1 MKNDAKQDSCE
12 QITFSDIFSSMNI
25 MTDDTCIDLPLD
37 WGEAFDP
44 ASGSQDC
51 QAGEP
56 EAIDDMRTSESAVA
70 GVNATKPGPSI
81 SSGVNAT
88 QPAPTAKTGHA
99 APFTQPDHTIQP
111 APAVGRRR
119 SAAAGSAR
127 TRRAGS
133 ISDALIFSL
142 ADLGRVDI
150 EYMADISGETPDSVI
165 SALRGSIFQ
174 DPLKWDGDPYEG
186 WETAEEYLSGNLMR
200 KLKEAREAGRQHGD
214 RFAGNIRAIEKVLTP
229 AASADDIYITLGS
242 PWVPADVIDDFML
255 HLFGD
260 PLRHWHSIYKE
271 RIMESWRTRHD
282 ELTGTWE
289 IPEKSRYDHSVAVR
303 RTYGTEKMEAL
314 HILEKT
320 LNMKTVKVTTEIK
333 AEGNSSG
340 KKRVV
345 DKEETAAALE
355 KQRRLIGEFRRWVWA
370 DPARKE
376 RLEKIFEDRYGCVR
390 QRHFDGSFLEF
401 PGLSPEVD
409 LYPYQKDAVARII
422 FSPNTLLAH
431 DVGAGKTYVMIAAG
445 QELRRMGLSKK
456 NMYVVPNNIVQQW
469 RSIFLRMYPEARLL
483 CVEPGSFVPKKR
495 QEILR
500 QIRDRKFDGIII
512 AYSCFEQIP
521 LSKKYRIK
529 ELRREKKEITAL
541 VRQKS
546 KATARLKKKKEA
558 IEKELAELLA
568 AGDPAADEAIYFEQ
582 LGITRLFVDEA
593 HNFKNIPID
602 TKIDSV
608 LGISTRGSKKCREMM
623 DKVHMI
629 QQKNGG
635 KGVVLAT
642 GTPITNS
649 VTDAFVMQ
657 QYLQSGELRLLDL
670 GNFDSW
676 IGMFAEKVTEFE
688 VDVDTNGYRL
698 ATRFARFHNL
708 PELTALLSSVADF
721 HRVDDRAGL
730 PAFSGYDDVLLP
742 KTPEFSEYLNK
753 ISVRADDVRKGRVSR
768 RDDNMLKITTD
779 GRKAALDL
787 RLVEAKARFV
797 FESKVARCAEN
808 IAKIYYKTAPYRS
821 TQIVFCDISTPKAGF
836 NLYDE
841 LKTLLVGCGLKPGE
855 IAFVHDAATASAR
868 SALFAR
874 VREGEIRVLIGSTFK
889 LGLGV
894 NIQDRLIALHHLDVP
909 WRPADMTQR
918 EGRILRQGNTSER
931 AYIFRYITEGSFDA
945 YSWQLLETKQ
955 KFISALLSGSLT
967 ERSGS
972 DIDDT
977 VLDYAE
983 VKALAIGNPLV
994 KKRVE
999 AANELSRLMTLQ
1011 RKAIDS
1017 KIGLE
1022 KELLSVSGR
1031 IEDIADRIEKCKKD
1045 RAACEERNTGMP
1057 PLRGSR
1063 AQYGESREGALSD
1076 GLSDDGHERRAIR
1089 EQISRAVRENI
1100 LEREEKKLMTYRGFD
1115 LILPAHMMGDNP
1127 YIIIAGEGRYRV
1139 EMGDTEVGNLR
1150 RVDNFISNLG
1160 GHLEK
1165 LEISLEKLKERKKDI
1180 EAELEKKESYSEQIS
1195 SCKETIEKMDKKLKA
1210 GKK

>member
-51 QAGEP
+51 QVGEP

-70 GVNATKPGPSI
+70 GVNATQPAPT
-81 SSGVNAT
+81 T
-88 QPAPTAKTGHA
+88 QPAPA
-99 APFTQPDHTIQP
+99 A
-111 APAVGRRR
+111 GRR

-127 TRRAGS
+127 TRRASS

-271 RIMESWRTRHD
+271 RIMESWRTKHD

-376 RLEKIFEDRYGCVR
+376 RLEMIFEDRYGCVR

-841 LKTLLVGCGLKPGE
+841 LKTLLVGCGLKPEE

-955 KFISALLSGSLT
+955 KFISALLSGSML

-1022 KELLSVSGR
+1022 KELLSISGR

-1045 RAACEERNTGMP
+1045 REACEERNADALQ
-1057 PLRGSR
+1057 LRGSR
-1063 AQYGESREGALSD
+1063 AQYGESRDGAFSD

-1115 LILPAHMMGDNP
+1115 LILPAHMMGNSP

>member
-1 MKNDAKQDSCE
+1 MKNDAKQGSCE

-44 ASGSQDC
+44 AGGSQ
-51 QAGEP
+51 A
-56 EAIDDMRTSESAVA
+56 
-70 GVNATKPGPSI
+70 
-81 SSGVNAT
+81 
-88 QPAPTAKTGHA
+88 
-99 APFTQPDHTIQP
+99 QP
-111 APAVGRRR
+111 APAAGRRR
-119 SAAAGSAR
+119 DSAAGSAR
-127 TRRAGS
+127 RRNAGS

-355 KQRRLIGEFRRWVWA
+355 KQRRLIGEFRRWVWV

-376 RLEKIFEDRYGCVR
+376 RLEMIFEDRYGCVR

-495 QEILR
+495 QEVLR

-529 ELRREKKEITAL
+529 ELRREKKEIAAL

-841 LKTLLVGCGLKPGE
+841 LKTLLVGCGLKPEE

-994 KKRVE
+994 KKRAE

-1045 RAACEERNTGMP
+1045 REACEERNADALQ
-1057 PLRGSR
+1057 LRGSR
-1063 AQYGESREGALSD
+1063 AQYGESRDGAFSD

-1115 LILPAHMMGDNP
+1115 LILPAHMMGDSP

>member
-1 MKNDAKQDSCE
+1 MKNDAKQGSCE

-44 ASGSQDC
+44 AGGSQ
-51 QAGEP
+51 A
-56 EAIDDMRTSESAVA
+56 
-70 GVNATKPGPSI
+70 
-81 SSGVNAT
+81 
-88 QPAPTAKTGHA
+88 
-99 APFTQPDHTIQP
+99 QP
-111 APAVGRRR
+111 APAAGRRR
-119 SAAAGSAR
+119 DSAAGSAR
-127 TRRAGS
+127 RRNAGS

-174 DPLKWDGDPYEG
+174 DPLKWDEDPYKG

-200 KLKEAREAGRQHGD
+200 KLKEAREAGRQHGG
-214 RFAGNIRAIEKVLTP
+214 RFAGNIRAIEKVLPP

-260 PLRHWHSIYKE
+260 PLRHWSSNYKE

-289 IPEKSRYDHSVAVR
+289 IPEKSRYDHSVAVC

-340 KKRVV
+340 KKRVI

-401 PGLSPEVD
+401 PGLSPEVS

-431 DVGAGKTYVMIAAG
+431 DVGSGKTYVMIAAG

-469 RSIFLRMYPEARLL
+469 RSIFLRMYPGARLL

-495 QEILR
+495 QEILK

-529 ELRREKKEITAL
+529 ELRREKKDITAL

-688 VDVDTNGYRL
+688 VDVDTNSYRL

-753 ISVRADDVRKGRVSR
+753 ISVRADDVRKGWVSR

-787 RLVEAKARFV
+787 RLVEPAARFV
-797 FESKVARCAEN
+797 FQSKVARCAEN
-808 IAKIYYKTAPYRS
+808 VAKIYCRTEPDRS

-841 LKTLLVGCGLKPGE
+841 LKTLLIGYGLRPGE

-955 KFISALLSGSLT
+955 KFISALLSGSML

-999 AANELSRLMTLQ
+999 VANELSRLMTLQ

-1022 KELLSVSGR
+1022 KELLSISGR

-1045 RAACEERNTGMP
+1045 REACEERNADALQ
-1057 PLRGSR
+1057 LRGSR
-1063 AQYGESREGALSD
+1063 AQYGESRDGAFSD

-1115 LILPAHMMGDNP
+1115 LILPAHMMGDSP

-1165 LEISLEKLKERKKDI
+1165 LEISLKKLKERKKDI

>member
-44 ASGSQDC
+44 ASGSQS
-51 QAGEP
+51 Q
-56 EAIDDMRTSESAVA
+56 T
-70 GVNATKPGPSI
+70 
-81 SSGVNAT
+81 
-88 QPAPTAKTGHA
+88 
-99 APFTQPDHTIQP
+99 
-111 APAVGRRR
+111 APAAGRR

-260 PLRHWHSIYKE
+260 PLWHWHSIYKE
-271 RIMESWRTRHD
+271 RIMESWRTKHD

-376 RLEKIFEDRYGCVR
+376 RLEMIFEDRYGCVR

-841 LKTLLVGCGLKPGE
+841 LKTLLVGCGLKPEE
-855 IAFVHDAATASAR
+855 IAFIHDAATASAR

-1115 LILPAHMMGDNP
+1115 LILPAHMMGDSP

>member
-1 MKNDAKQDSCE
+1 MKNDAKQGSCE

-44 ASGSQDC
+44 AGGSQ
-51 QAGEP
+51 A
-56 EAIDDMRTSESAVA
+56 
-70 GVNATKPGPSI
+70 
-81 SSGVNAT
+81 
-88 QPAPTAKTGHA
+88 
-99 APFTQPDHTIQP
+99 QP
-111 APAVGRRR
+111 APAAGRRR
-119 SAAAGSAR
+119 DSAAGSAR
-127 TRRAGS
+127 RRNAGS

-345 DKEETAAALE
+345 DKEETTAALE

-376 RLEKIFEDRYGCVR
+376 RLEMIFEDRYGCVR

-401 PGLSPEVD
+401 PGLSPEVS

-483 CVEPGSFVPKKR
+483 CVEPGSFMPKKR
-495 QEILR
+495 QEILK

-529 ELRREKKEITAL
+529 ELRREKKDITAL

-841 LKTLLVGCGLKPGE
+841 LKTLLVGCGLKPEE
-855 IAFVHDAATASAR
+855 IAFIHDAATASAR

-894 NIQDRLIALHHLDVP
+894 NIQDRLIALHHMDVP

-1089 EQISRAVRENI
+1089 EQINRAVRENI

-1115 LILPAHMMGDNP
+1115 LILPAHMMGDSP

-1139 EMGDTEVGNLR
+1139 EMGDTEVGNLIR
-1150 RVDNFISNLG
+1150 IDNFISNLS

>member
-44 ASGSQDC
+44 AGGSQDC

-56 EAIDDMRTSESAVA
+56 EAVDDMRTSEPAA
-70 GVNATKPGPSI
+70 
-81 SSGVNAT
+81 SGVNAT
-88 QPAPTAKTGHA
+88 QPAPTAATGHA
-99 APFTQPDHTIQP
+99 DPLTQPDHTIQP
-111 APAVGRRR
+111 APAAGRRR
-119 SAAAGSAR
+119 DSAAGSAR
-127 TRRAGS
+127 RRNAGS

-174 DPLKWDGDPYEG
+174 DPLKWDEDPYKG

-200 KLKEAREAGRQHGD
+200 KLKEAREAGRQHGG
-214 RFAGNIRAIEKVLTP
+214 RFAGNIRAIEKVLPP

-260 PLRHWHSIYKE
+260 PLRHWSSNYKE

-289 IPEKSRYDHSVAVR
+289 IPEKSRYDHSVAVC

-340 KKRVV
+340 KKRVI

-401 PGLSPEVD
+401 PGLSPEVS

-431 DVGAGKTYVMIAAG
+431 DVGSGKTYVMIAAG

-469 RSIFLRMYPEARLL
+469 RSIFLRMYPGARLL

-495 QEILR
+495 QEILK

-529 ELRREKKEITAL
+529 ELRREKKDITAL

-688 VDVDTNGYRL
+688 VDVDTNSYRL

-753 ISVRADDVRKGRVSR
+753 ISVRADDVRKGWVSR

-787 RLVEAKARFV
+787 RLVEPAARFV
-797 FESKVARCAEN
+797 FQSKVARCAEN
-808 IAKIYYKTAPYRS
+808 VAKIYCRTEPDRS

-841 LKTLLVGCGLKPGE
+841 LKNLLIGYGLRPGE

-1115 LILPAHMMGDNP
+1115 LILPAHMMGDSP

>member
-70 GVNATKPGPSI
+70 GVNATQPGHT
-81 SSGVNAT
+81 T
-88 QPAPTAKTGHA
+88 QPAPA
-99 APFTQPDHTIQP
+99 A
-111 APAVGRRR
+111 GRR

-260 PLRHWHSIYKE
+260 PLWHWHSIYKE
-271 RIMESWRTRHD
+271 RIMESWRTKHD

-376 RLEKIFEDRYGCVR
+376 RLEMIFEDRYGCVR

-841 LKTLLVGCGLKPGE
+841 LKTLLVGCGLKPEE
-855 IAFVHDAATASAR
+855 IAFIHDAATASAR

-1089 EQISRAVRENI
+1089 EQINRAVRENI

-1115 LILPAHMMGDNP
+1115 LILPAHMMGDSP

>member
-70 GVNATKPGPSI
+70 GVNATKP
-81 SSGVNAT
+81 
-88 QPAPTAKTGHA
+88 APTATTGHT
-99 APFTQPDHTIQP
+99 APLTQPDHTIQP
-111 APAVGRRR
+111 APAAGRRR

-127 TRRAGS
+127 RRNAGS

-174 DPLKWDGDPYEG
+174 DPLKWDEDPYKG

-200 KLKEAREAGRQHGD
+200 KLKEAREAGRQHGG
-214 RFAGNIRAIEKVLTP
+214 RFAGNIRAIEKVLPP

-260 PLRHWHSIYKE
+260 PLRHWSSNYKE

-289 IPEKSRYDHSVAVR
+289 IPEKSRYDHSVAVC

-340 KKRVV
+340 KKRVI

-401 PGLSPEVD
+401 PGLSPEVS

-431 DVGAGKTYVMIAAG
+431 DVGSGKTYVMIAAG

-495 QEILR
+495 QEILK

-529 ELRREKKEITAL
+529 ELRREKKDITAL

-558 IEKELAELLA
+558 IEKELAELLD

-608 LGISTRGSKKCREMM
+608 LGISTRGSKKCWEMM

-721 HRVDDRAGL
+721 HQVDDRAGL

-753 ISVRADDVRKGRVSR
+753 ISARADDVRKGRVSR

-841 LKTLLVGCGLKPGE
+841 LKTLLVGCGLKPEE

-1045 RAACEERNTGMP
+1045 REACEERNADALQ
-1057 PLRGSR
+1057 LRGSR
-1063 AQYGESREGALSD
+1063 AQYGESRDGAFSD

-1100 LEREEKKLMTYRGFD
+1100 LERGEKKLMTYRGFD
-1115 LILPAHMMGDNP
+1115 LILPAHMMGDSP

>member
-44 ASGSQDC
+44 AGGSQDC

-56 EAIDDMRTSESAVA
+56 EAVDDMRTSEPAA
-70 GVNATKPGPSI
+70 
-81 SSGVNAT
+81 SGVNAT
-88 QPAPTAKTGHA
+88 QPAPTAATGHA
-99 APFTQPDHTIQP
+99 DPLTQPDHTIQP
-111 APAVGRRR
+111 APAAGRRR
-119 SAAAGSAR
+119 DSAAGSAR
-127 TRRAGS
+127 RRNAGS

-174 DPLKWDGDPYEG
+174 DPLKWDEDPYKG

-200 KLKEAREAGRQHGD
+200 KLKEAREAGRQHGG
-214 RFAGNIRAIEKVLTP
+214 RFAGNIRAIEKVLPP

-260 PLRHWHSIYKE
+260 PLRHWSSNYKE

-289 IPEKSRYDHSVAVR
+289 IPEKSRYDHSVAVC

-340 KKRVV
+340 KKRVI

-401 PGLSPEVD
+401 PGLSPEVS

-431 DVGAGKTYVMIAAG
+431 DVGSGKTYVMIAAG

-469 RSIFLRMYPEARLL
+469 RSIFLRMYPGARLL

-495 QEILR
+495 QEILK

-529 ELRREKKEITAL
+529 ELRREKKDITAL

-688 VDVDTNGYRL
+688 VDVDTNSYRL

-753 ISVRADDVRKGRVSR
+753 ISVRADDVRKGWVSR

-787 RLVEAKARFV
+787 RLVEPAARFV
-797 FESKVARCAEN
+797 FQSKVARCAEN
-808 IAKIYYKTAPYRS
+808 VAKIYCRTEPDRS

-841 LKTLLVGCGLKPGE
+841 LKNLLIGYGLRPGE

-955 KFISALLSGSLT
+955 KFISALLSGSLA

-1045 RAACEERNTGMP
+1045 REACEERNADALQ
-1057 PLRGSR
+1057 LRGSR
-1063 AQYGESREGALSD
+1063 AQCGESRDGAFSD

-1089 EQISRAVRENI
+1089 EQINRAVRENI

-1115 LILPAHMMGDNP
+1115 LILPAHMMGDSP

-1139 EMGDTEVGNLR
+1139 EMGDTEVGNLIR
-1150 RVDNFISNLG
+1150 IDNFISNLG

-1165 LEISLEKLKERKKDI
+1165 LEISLKKLKERKKDI
-1180 EAELEKKESYSEQIS
+1180 EAELEKKESYSELIS

>member
-1 MKNDAKQDSCE
+1 MKNDAKQGSCE

-70 GVNATKPGPSI
+70 GVNATQPGHT
-81 SSGVNAT
+81 T
-88 QPAPTAKTGHA
+88 QPAPA
-99 APFTQPDHTIQP
+99 A
-111 APAVGRRR
+111 AGRRR
-119 SAAAGSAR
+119 SAAAGPDRAR
-127 TRRAGS
+127 RRSAGS
-133 ISDALIFSL
+133 IYDALIFSL

-271 RIMESWRTRHD
+271 RIMESWRTKHD

-401 PGLSPEVD
+401 PGLSPEVA

-495 QEILR
+495 QEVLR
-500 QIRDRKFDGIII
+500 QIRDGKFDGIII

-529 ELRREKKEITAL
+529 ELRREKKDITAL

-841 LKTLLVGCGLKPGE
+841 LKTLLVGCGLKPEE
-855 IAFVHDAATASAR
+855 IAFIHDAATASAR

-894 NIQDRLIALHHLDVP
+894 NIQDRLIALHHMDVP

-1045 RAACEERNTGMP
+1045 RAACEERNTGIP

-1089 EQISRAVRENI
+1089 EQINRAVRENI

-1139 EMGDTEVGNLR
+1139 EMGDTEVGNLIR
-1150 RVDNFISNLG
+1150 IDNFIRNLS

>member
-1 MKNDAKQDSCE
+1 MKNDAKQGSCE

-44 ASGSQDC
+44 AGGSQ
-51 QAGEP
+51 A
-56 EAIDDMRTSESAVA
+56 
-70 GVNATKPGPSI
+70 
-81 SSGVNAT
+81 
-88 QPAPTAKTGHA
+88 
-99 APFTQPDHTIQP
+99 QP
-111 APAVGRRR
+111 APAAAGRRR
-119 SAAAGSAR
+119 SAAAGPDRAR
-127 TRRAGS
+127 RRSAGS
-133 ISDALIFSL
+133 IYDALIFSL

-271 RIMESWRTRHD
+271 RIMESWRTKHD

-376 RLEKIFEDRYGCVR
+376 RLEMIFEDRYGCVR

-529 ELRREKKEITAL
+529 ELRREKKDITAL

-841 LKTLLVGCGLKPGE
+841 LKTLLVGCGLKPEE
-855 IAFVHDAATASAR
+855 IAFIHDAATASAR

-894 NIQDRLIALHHLDVP
+894 NIQDRLIALHHMDVP

-1089 EQISRAVRENI
+1089 EQINRAVRENI

-1139 EMGDTEVGNLR
+1139 EMGDTEVGNLIR
-1150 RVDNFISNLG
+1150 IDNFIRNLS

>member
-1 MKNDAKQDSCE
+1 MKNDAKQGSCE

-44 ASGSQDC
+44 AGGSQDC

-56 EAIDDMRTSESAVA
+56 EAVDDMRTSEPAA
-70 GVNATKPGPSI
+70 
-81 SSGVNAT
+81 SGVNAT
-88 QPAPTAKTGHA
+88 QPAPTATTGHA
-99 APFTQPDHTIQP
+99 DPLTQPDHTIQP
-111 APAVGRRR
+111 APAAGRR

-260 PLRHWHSIYKE
+260 PLWHWHSIYKE
-271 RIMESWRTRHD
+271 RIMESWRTKHD

-303 RTYGTEKMEAL
+303 RTYGTEKMEDL

-376 RLEKIFEDRYGCVR
+376 RLEMIFEDRYGCVR

-841 LKTLLVGCGLKPGE
+841 LKTLLVGCGLKPEE
-855 IAFVHDAATASAR
+855 IAFIHDAATASAR

-874 VREGEIRVLIGSTFK
+874 VREGEIRVLIGLTFK

-955 KFISALLSGSLT
+955 KFISALLSGSLA

-1045 RAACEERNTGMP
+1045 REACEERNADALQ
-1057 PLRGSR
+1057 LRGSR
-1063 AQYGESREGALSD
+1063 AQCGESRDGAFSD

-1089 EQISRAVRENI
+1089 EQINRAVRENI

-1115 LILPAHMMGDNP
+1115 LILPAHMMGDSP

-1139 EMGDTEVGNLR
+1139 EMGDTEVGNLIR
-1150 RVDNFISNLG
+1150 IDNFISNLG

-1165 LEISLEKLKERKKDI
+1165 LEISLKKLKERKKDI

>member
-1 MKNDAKQDSCE
+1 MKNDAKQGSCE

-44 ASGSQDC
+44 AGGSQ
-51 QAGEP
+51 A
-56 EAIDDMRTSESAVA
+56 
-70 GVNATKPGPSI
+70 
-81 SSGVNAT
+81 
-88 QPAPTAKTGHA
+88 
-99 APFTQPDHTIQP
+99 QP
-111 APAVGRRR
+111 APAAGRRR
-119 SAAAGSAR
+119 DSAAGSAR
-127 TRRAGS
+127 RRNAGS

-174 DPLKWDGDPYEG
+174 DPLKWDEDPYKG

-200 KLKEAREAGRQHGD
+200 KLKEAREAGRQHGG
-214 RFAGNIRAIEKVLTP
+214 RFAGNIRAIEKVLPP

-260 PLRHWHSIYKE
+260 PLRHWSSNYKE

-289 IPEKSRYDHSVAVR
+289 IPEKSRYDHSVAVC

-340 KKRVV
+340 KKRVI

-401 PGLSPEVD
+401 PGLSPEVS

-431 DVGAGKTYVMIAAG
+431 DVGSGKTYVMIAAG

-469 RSIFLRMYPEARLL
+469 RSIFLRMYPGARLL

-495 QEILR
+495 QEILK

-529 ELRREKKEITAL
+529 ELRREKKDITAL

-688 VDVDTNGYRL
+688 VDVDTNSYRL

-753 ISVRADDVRKGRVSR
+753 ISVRADDVRKGWVSR

-787 RLVEAKARFV
+787 RLVEPAARFV
-797 FESKVARCAEN
+797 FQSKVARCAEN
-808 IAKIYYKTAPYRS
+808 VAKIYCRTEPDRS

-841 LKTLLVGCGLKPGE
+841 LKNLLIGYGLRPGE

-1115 LILPAHMMGDNP
+1115 LILPAHMMGDSP

>member
-44 ASGSQDC
+44 ASGSQ
-51 QAGEP
+51 A
-56 EAIDDMRTSESAVA
+56 
-70 GVNATKPGPSI
+70 
-81 SSGVNAT
+81 
-88 QPAPTAKTGHA
+88 
-99 APFTQPDHTIQP
+99 QP
-111 APAVGRRR
+111 APAAGRRR
-119 SAAAGSAR
+119 SAVAGPDRAH
-127 TRRAGS
+127 RRSAGS

-260 PLRHWHSIYKE
+260 PLWHWHSIYKE
-271 RIMESWRTRHD
+271 RIMESWRTKHD

-376 RLEKIFEDRYGCVR
+376 RLEMIFEDRYGCVR

-841 LKTLLVGCGLKPGE
+841 LKTLLVGCGLKPEE
-855 IAFVHDAATASAR
+855 IAFIHDAATASAR

-1089 EQISRAVRENI
+1089 EQINRAVRENI

-1115 LILPAHMMGDNP
+1115 LILPAHMMGDSP

-1139 EMGDTEVGNLR
+1139 EMGDTEVGNLIR
-1150 RVDNFISNLG
+1150 IDNFISNLS